1 MAERIVADY
10 DGPWKEALRRFFPAF
25 LAFFFAKVYADI
37 DWRRKFEFLDKELQK
52 IVPDGR
58 TGRRIV
64 DILVKVWRKGGIE
77 QWVLIHIEVQGQ
89 PDSSF
94 PERMYLYQ
102 VRLFDR
108 YRRPVA
114 SFAVLADDRADWR
127 PDHFGYELWG
137 SGVEMSFPSVKL
149 LDFAGREAELE
160 RSSNPFAVVVLA
172 HLKAQETAGDNRRR
186 YTWKVR
192 LIKGLYARGWGRDD
206 VRQLVRL
213 IDWFLQLP
221 KKIEL
226 RVEKEIEAFEQEKQ
240 MPYVTSF
247 ERFGLERGMMQGMT
261 QGMEQGM
268 KQGMKQGEAKGRRE
282 GEAVGLKTGIALAL
296 KAKFGTAGSGL
307 IARVKRMN
315 DLERLRKI
323 ANRLATA
330 TTLDEVRSACVAG
343 NQRKAATRQ

>member
-1 MAERIVADY
+1 MYNLTRADNPLMAARIVVDY

-25 LAFFFAKVYADI
+25 LALLFPHVYANI

-52 IVPDGR
+52 IVPDGQ
-58 TGRRIV
+58 TGRRAV
-64 DILVKVWRKGGIE
+64 DILVKIWRKGGGE
-77 QWVLIHIEVQGQ
+77 HWVLIHIEVQAQ
-89 PDSSF
+89 PDVTF
-94 PERMYLYQ
+94 PQRMYLYQ

-108 YRRPVA
+108 YRGPVA

-127 PDHFGYELWG
+127 PDHFGYDLWDC
-137 SGVEMSFPSVKL
+137 SVEMRFPAVKL

-221 KKIEL
+221 KRVES

-247 ERFGLERGMMQGMT
+247 ERLGQER
-261 QGMEQGM
+261 GM
-268 KQGMKQGEAKGRRE
+268 KQGMKQGMEQGMER
-282 GEAVGLKTGIALAL
+282 GEAIGLKTGIALAL
-296 KAKFGTAGSGL
+296 KAKFGSKSSIL
-307 IARVKRMN
+307 IARVKRIN
-315 DLERLRKI
+315 DLQRLRGI
-323 ANRLATA
+323 ADRLATA
-330 TTLDEVRSACVAG
+330 TTIDEVRSACVG
-343 NQRKAATRQ
+343 TKRRKAATSG